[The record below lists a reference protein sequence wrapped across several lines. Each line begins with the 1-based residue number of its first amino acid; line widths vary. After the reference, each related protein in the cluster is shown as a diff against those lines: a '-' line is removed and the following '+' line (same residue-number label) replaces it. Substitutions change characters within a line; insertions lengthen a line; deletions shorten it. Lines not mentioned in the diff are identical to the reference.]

1 MTSPIQAANALLHRS
16 GRRARSSMRRSKG
29 DRFFCQSP
37 GNFATSGV
45 APSNQASQSSLS
57 ECIASPNPENCFRPS
72 KALIFGQSCS
82 GIHSWR
88 GPMLPGSG
96 WTCAETKFKRR
107 SIWGLSGFA

>member
-16 GRRARSSMRRSKG
+16 GLRALNSINLSNG

-37 GNFATSGV
+37 GNLATSGV

-88 GPMLPGSG
+88 GPMLP
-96 WTCAETKFKRR
+96 AR
-107 SIWGLSGFA
+107 SIAVRSTRSDWPQTRKRN

>member
-1 MTSPIQAANALLHRS
+1 MTSPIQLARALLHRS
-16 GRRARSSMRRSKG
+16 GLRALSKIKRSKAP
-29 DRFFCQSP
+29 RFFCQSP

-72 KALIFGQSCS
+72 KALILGQSCS

-96 WTCAETKFKRR
+96 WTLPKNR
-107 SIWGLSGFA
+107 